1 MTAIN
6 HFTIDSVS
14 GDISVFRSLAEEGLT
29 RISQYTLRVIASDQ
43 GKCNML
49 DFRLTWDKMDI
60 IWGVLYYFNRF
71 MSLGWN
77 MVCSLVDWLVDIDNV
92 LEVIY
97 SALCV

>member
-43 GKCNML
+43 GKVQHV
-49 DFRLTWDKMDI
+49 RLYTNLRE
-60 IWGVLYYFNRF
+60 GGYYMRNFI
-71 MSLGWN
+71 L
-77 MVCSLVDWLVDIDNV
+77 L
-92 LEVIY
+92 
-97 SALCV
+97 